1 MILQTESFE
10 HRSHKMRQLLR
21 SAENGDESDG
31 GGGSIDR
38 GAVNDFLKYS
48 FLEPTSVKKEAYF
61 SMRLPYRI

>member
-10 HRSHKMRQLLR
+10 HRSHKMRQPLR

-38 GAVNDFLKYS
+38 GAGKRFFK
-48 FLEPTSVKKEAYF
+48 
-61 SMRLPYRI
+61 I